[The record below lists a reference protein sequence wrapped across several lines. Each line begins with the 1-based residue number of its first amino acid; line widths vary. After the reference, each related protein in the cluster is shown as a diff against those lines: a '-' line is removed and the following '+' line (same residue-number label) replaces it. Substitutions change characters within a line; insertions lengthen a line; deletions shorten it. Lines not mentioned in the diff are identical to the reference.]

1 MKVLFILFSLFIS
14 NAYANELGLTTY
26 VKMQEAL
33 ANDDYK
39 AGEVLHQE
47 ICSKELSI
55 YKKEYKDCAK
65 KFKDIDDLRTSFKAL
80 SQVYLTHGNK
90 TEIKGLMKASCP
102 MANAQWIQKTGTIKN
117 PYYGK
122 SMLEC
127 GEKI

>member
-1 MKVLFILFSLFIS
+1 MKFAFIVISLLAS
-14 NAYANELGLTTY
+14 NAYAQELSLNSY

-33 ANDDYK
+33 ANDDFK
-39 AGEVLHQE
+39 TAQDAHKQ
-47 ICSKELSI
+47 ICSKEI
-55 YKKEYKDCAK
+55 TKHTKDYKDCHK
-65 KFKDIDDLRTSFKAL
+65 KFKDIDELRNSFKSL

-90 TEIKGLMKASCP
+90 TEMKGLMKASCP
-102 MANAQWIQKTGTIKN
+102 MAGAQWIQKSGTIKN

>member
-1 MKVLFILFSLFIS
+1 MNLILILASFLMSTV
-14 NAYANELGLTTY
+14 YAQDLTLNSY

-33 ANDDYK
+33 ASDDFK
-39 AGEVLHQE
+39 TAQE
-47 ICSKELSI
+47 AHKQICSKELV
-55 YKKEYKDCAK
+55 KHMKEYKDCHK
-65 KFKDIDDLRTSFKAL
+65 KFKDIDDLRNSFKTL
-80 SQVYLTHGNK
+80 SKVYIAHGNK
-90 TEIKGLMKASCP
+90 DEMKGLMKASCP

>member
-1 MKVLFILFSLFIS
+1 MKALFILFSLFMS

-39 AGEVLHQE
+39 AGETLHKE
-47 ICSKELSI
+47 ICSKELTH
-55 YKKEYKDCAK
+55 YMKEYKDCSK
-65 KFKDIDDLRTSFKAL
+65 KFKDIDDLRTSFKSL

-102 MANAQWIQKTGTIKN
+102 MANAQWIQKTGSIKN